1 MNDEGQYDNGP
12 KAPANPKGFEPL
24 DLSQIRQGLPPQKEK
39 SPVDLQFD
47 AAYASVQSAVERGD
61 AERYVKEL
69 GQLAQVMR
77 TEVIQNNAPPNFGDL
92 PHTFMEWQH
101 QNSFLYE
108 FEADKIKKGVD
119 VSKPSNT
126 LDNHGKPHRDWPG
139 DTTMSRNS
147 QSFGGAVA
155 DYVNKRGRDFI
166 TGSVVPGQTEQHSHY
181 QVLTTFKGLPKT
193 STAK

>member
-1 MNDEGQYDNGP
+1 MNDEAKHDIPP
-12 KAPANPKGFEPL
+12 KTPANAKGFEPL
-24 DLSQIRQGLPPQKEK
+24 DLPAGLPPQEVK
-39 SPVDLQFD
+39 SHIDQQFD
-47 AAYASVQSAVERGD
+47 AAYASVQSAAERGD
-61 AERYVKEL
+61 AEGYVKEL
-69 GQLAQVMR
+69 GQLAQLMR

-108 FEADKIKKGVD
+108 FEAYRIKNGVD
-119 VSKPSNT
+119 VSKLSNT
-126 LDNHGKPHRDWPG
+126 LDNHSKPHRDWPG

-155 DYVNKRGRDFI
+155 DYVNKRGNDFI
-166 TGSVVPGQTEQHSHY
+166 TGSVVPGQTEQNSHY

-193 STAK
+193 SMAK